1 MINYTPAKE
10 KGLGCSL
17 FQRYAEMLS
26 SDEWDMPL
34 PENSML
40 MLTTQYRMVLT
51 FQILIFYTLICCN
64 CSMKKFVN
72 FHLKSFMKDNSK
84 QTHLCY
90 DIFAHLKDF
99 GQGGLNGLLH
109 FVT

>member
-1 MINYTPAKE
+1 MFLVPALCGNAKFRCVGHVTTRE
-10 KGLGCSL
+10 LNVNVN
-17 FQRYAEMLS
+17 
-26 SDEWDMPL
+26 
-34 PENSML
+34 NSV
-40 MLTTQYRMVLT
+40 QNGIDFSNSY
-51 FQILIFYTLICCN
+51 FYTFICCN